1 MNAFWLMKS
10 EPSAFSLTD
19 LKARKHATDMWD
31 GVRNYQA
38 RNFIRSMK
46 PGDLAFFYHSNCEI
60 PGIIGVIEITS
71 MPYSDPTAFDP
82 QSKYYDPKS
91 TPDNPRWF
99 VVDVTFKKVFKNIL
113 PLKEIKSNP
122 KIKDLP
128 LIQKGSRLS
137 VMPVTPKEWQQIL
150 NMAEI

>member
-1 MNAFWLMKS
+1 MNALWLMKS
-10 EPSAFSLTD
+10 EPSTFSLTD
-19 LKARKHATDMWD
+19 LKQKTNATDMWD

-60 PGIIGVIEITS
+60 PGIVGLIKITS
-71 MPYSDPTAFDP
+71 TAYPDPTAFDP
-82 QSKYYDPKS
+82 SSKYYDPKS
-91 TPDNPRWF
+91 TPENPRWF
-99 VVDVTFKKVFKNIL
+99 VVDVAFTQAFKNIL
-113 PLKEIKSNP
+113 SLKDIKSNP
-122 KIKDLP
+122 KIKELP

-137 VMPVTPKEWQQIL
+137 VMPVTPTEWQQIL